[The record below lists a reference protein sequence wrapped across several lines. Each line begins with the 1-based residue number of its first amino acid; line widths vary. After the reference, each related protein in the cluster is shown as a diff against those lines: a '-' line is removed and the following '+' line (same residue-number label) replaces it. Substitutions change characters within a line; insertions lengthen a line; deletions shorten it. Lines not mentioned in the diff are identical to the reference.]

1 MLEALEENIEKMD
14 IGSHRELVIFFFVWL
29 HHQQKDP
36 KKRKNIRELA
46 KIMHRS
52 LFFGQK
58 HNSNEEMKPDSIET
72 EIFKILRILKSMKK
86 AEDKD
91 LIINLLDDISL
102 FLDENV

>member
-1 MLEALEENIEKMD
+1 
-14 IGSHRELVIFFFVWL
+14 
-29 HHQQKDP
+29 
-36 KKRKNIRELA
+36 
-46 KIMHRS
+46 
-52 LFFGQK
+52 
-58 HNSNEEMKPDSIET
+58 MKPDSIET

>member
-1 MLEALEENIEKMD
+1 MGNTPYVVIVNEKSDEGQKVLEALEENIEKMD

-29 HHQQKDP
+29 NHQQKDP
-36 KKRKNIRELA
+36 
-46 KIMHRS
+46 
-52 LFFGQK
+52 

>member
-1 MLEALEENIEKMD
+1 MLEDTGRNIEKMD

-29 HHQQKDP
+29 NHQQKDP
-36 KKRKNIRELA
+36 KREKHTGTG

>member
-1 MLEALEENIEKMD
+1 
-14 IGSHRELVIFFFVWL
+14 
-29 HHQQKDP
+29 
-36 KKRKNIRELA
+36 
-46 KIMHRS
+46 MHRS